1 MRLYDPTSSTPQR
14 TLSRAAAIAS
24 LDGRTMG
31 VLENGKLNAV
41 EMLRELAAL
50 FEAHQGCTLRAVYS
64 KSNPSAPAVC
74 MTASALNSLG
84 NERWFCAPNRSR

>member
-1 MRLYDPTSSTPQR
+1 MRLYDPTSSGPQR
-14 TLSRAAAIAS
+14 TLYRAAAIAN

-50 FEAHQGCTLRAVYS
+50 FEAHH
-64 KSNPSAPAVC
+64 PARSERF
-74 MTASALNSLG
+74 TRSLTPVPP
-84 NERWFCAPNRSR
+84 RPPAFSPRPPRKWIF